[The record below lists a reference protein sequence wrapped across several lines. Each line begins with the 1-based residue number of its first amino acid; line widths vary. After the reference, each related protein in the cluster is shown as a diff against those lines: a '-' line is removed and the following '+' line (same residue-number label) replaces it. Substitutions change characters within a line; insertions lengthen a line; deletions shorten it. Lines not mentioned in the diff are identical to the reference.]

1 MRSVQ
6 KSQEEEKANPGGR
19 RFSIPRSRALV
30 CDLLQLAKSLPT
42 VSHFRE
48 FDLSH
53 LRKCRDEA
61 DEKIAWPVLFIKA
74 YALVAAKHPTLR
86 QSWMRFPRPFVYQH
100 PHSVAMLSVRR
111 SYKDEEW
118 LFFASFDKPEEKD
131 LALLQNRL
139 QNYQDEPVEQVFKR
153 HYKAA
158 HLPTW
163 IRRSLMWIW
172 LNWMGER
179 RARKMGTFGL
189 TTVGSR
195 GTVIQDPPGML
206 TSTMTYGPLDE
217 NGRCRVTIAYD
228 HRLMDGWYI
237 AEILEE
243 LEATLNGAIAEELGG
258 LEAP

>member
-1 MRSVQ
+1 LRSVR
-6 KSQEEEKANPGGR
+6 KSLEEEKATPGRR

-30 CDLLQLAKSLPT
+30 CDLLQLEKSLPT

-48 FDLSH
+48 FNLSH
-53 LRKCRDEA
+53 LGKCRDEA
-61 DEKIAWPVLFIKA
+61 VEKISWPVLFIKA
-74 YALVAAKHPTLR
+74 YALVAAKHPALR
-86 QSWMRFPRPFVYQH
+86 QSWMRFPRPSIYQY

-111 SYKDEEW
+111 SYEDEEW

-131 LALLQNRL
+131 LAGLQNRL
-139 QNYQDEPVEQVFKR
+139 DNYRNEPVEQIFR
-153 HYKAA
+153 RYYKAA

-163 IRRSLMWIW
+163 VRRTLMWIW
-172 LNWMGER
+172 LNCMGDR
-179 RARKMGTFGL
+179 RARKLGTFGL

-206 TSTMTYGPLDE
+206 TSTMTYGPFDE
-217 NGRCRVTIAYD
+217 AGCCRVTIAYD

-243 LEATLNGAIAEELGG
+243 LESTLNGAIAEELER
-258 LEAP
+258 L